1 MTTSYNLNST
11 GEGTWDNW
19 SSWGACSTTCDSSG
33 SWSRSRSHT
42 GNMPCIGSDSEVASC
57 QSKIKNFGSK
67 HVKINALIGSIF
79 QPKEVGTIGAPGAL
93 VPQHVIAQEPG
104 VDQGPIRAICHVMAL
119 IMRLQA
125 VKVRSWCHQY
135 CKQVRKSLNSLC
147 RWGNMGQLGPMGC
160 LLHNLW

>member
-79 QPKEVGTIGAPGAL
+79 QPKEVGTVGAPGAL

-104 VDQGPIRAICHVMAL
+104 VDQGPLTETCHAL
-119 IMRLQA
+119 GATLRQEA
-125 VKVRSWCHQY
+125 VKVRSIFLQNVFHARTSHLRRGDM
-135 CKQVRKSLNSLC
+135 V
-147 RWGNMGQLGPMGC
+147 NMEPMGS
-160 LLHNLW
+160 LHWCMW